1 MTVPTVLITG
11 FGPFPGAPF
20 NPSGPLAQALA
31 RRRRP
36 ALAEA
41 RRIAHVFP
49 TSYAAVDRE
58 LPELLARHRPDIV
71 LMLGLAARTP
81 FVRIESRAR
90 NARSVLFAD
99 AEGRLPAARAIV
111 PGGPSS
117 LRPDLPGA
125 RLLVAARPA
134 RVDTR
139 LSRDAGRY
147 LCNYAY
153 WRALEAAAAEPAR
166 PRVQF
171 VHIPRLRRPGE
182 PGLRPTLAD
191 LVRLG
196 EAVLVAL
203 VKARR

>member
-1 MTVPTVLITG
+1 MPTVLITG

-58 LPELLARHRPDIV
+58 LPELFARHRPDV
-71 LMLGLAARTP
+71 VMMFGLAARTP

-90 NARSVLFAD
+90 NACSVLFAD

-111 PGGPSS
+111 PEGPSS
-117 LRPDLPGA
+117 LRPHLPCA
-125 RLLVAARPA
+125 PLLVAARSA

-153 WRALEAAAAEPAR
+153 WRALEAAATQPAR

-182 PGLRPTLAD
+182 PGERPTPAD
-191 LVRLG
+191 LVRVG
-196 EAVLVAL
+196 EGLLVAL
-203 VKARR
+203 VNTRR